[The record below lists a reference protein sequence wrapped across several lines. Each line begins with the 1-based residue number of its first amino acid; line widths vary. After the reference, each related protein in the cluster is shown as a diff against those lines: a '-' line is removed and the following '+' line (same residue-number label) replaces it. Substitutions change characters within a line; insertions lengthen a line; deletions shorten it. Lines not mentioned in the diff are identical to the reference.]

1 MNGQYRADQ
10 IGSLLRPPALL
21 DARAAYGEGRLDA
34 EGLRAAE
41 DAAIR
46 DALAMQRQVGIDVF
60 TDGEYRRQVFYGD
73 IVDAVEGFVL
83 SEDVPLEWRGPA
95 GTAGQNPGLA
105 VGGKLAQK
113 RRLTAHEVP
122 FLQAHAPGP
131 FKITL
136 PSAQQFLRAG
146 FRPGLTD
153 AYYATREALAE
164 ALADII
170 HREVEALVAEGVPY
184 IQIDAP
190 WYMSFVDEQQRAR
203 MEELGFDPARELE
216 LAIRADNASVAG
228 LGREGVVIALHMC
241 RGNSRS
247 RWFAEG
253 SYEPIAEQAFGA
265 LGYGRLLL
273 EYDSDRAGGFEP
285 LRLVP
290 PDKDVVLGL
299 VTTKEGRLETEDAL
313 RRRIDEAARYVPLER
328 LALSPQCGFASA
340 MGGNALSMDAQRR
353 KLELVA
359 ETARKVWG

>member
-1 MNGQYRADQ
+1 VNGRYRADQ
-10 IGSLLRPPALL
+10 VGSLLRPPALL
-21 DARAAYGEGRLDA
+21 DARAAYGEGRLDLA
-34 EGLRAAE
+34 GLRAVE
-41 DAAIR
+41 DRAIL
-46 DALAMQRQVGIDVF
+46 DALARQRQAGIDVF
-60 TDGEYRRQVFYGD
+60 TDGEYRRHVFYGD
-73 IVDAVEGFVL
+73 MVEAVEGFVV

-95 GTAGQNPGLA
+95 GEAGRNPGLA

-153 AYYATREALAE
+153 AHYATREALGE

-190 WYMSFVDEQQRAR
+190 WYMSFVDQRQRAR
-203 MEELGFDPARELE
+203 MEELGFEPARELA
-216 LAIRADNASVAG
+216 LAITADNASVAG
-228 LGREGVVIALHMC
+228 LGRAGVVIALHMC

-247 RWFAEG
+247 RWFAEQLFA
-253 SYEPIAEQAFGA
+253 SLEYD
-265 LGYGRLLL
+265 RLLL

-285 LRLVP
+285 LRFVP
-290 PDKDVVLGL
+290 PDKEIVLGL
-299 VTTKEGRLETEDAL
+299 VTTKQGRLEAEDAL

-340 MGGNALSMDAQRR
+340 MGGNQLSMDAQWR